1 MDKFGVLKFYDSGTQ
16 ALEAETGMS
25 VNESIN
31 KATNLAIQAAVVATI
46 NEGARKGHWAFRN
59 ETSSTPAPAIVLPSA
74 EAVKKTIKEEK
85 KDELVQTPSTK
96 ESAPSP
102 AATPAPVQPSVGA
115 DNGRNQAESKTAE
128 VKPKVEVSTTEVTKK
143 TTGKVNVRKTDVVG
157 STILAV
163 LNTNV
168 EVKVL
173 KEKETL
179 FLIQTNDGTK
189 GWVLKE
195 LLK

>member
-1 MDKFGVLKFYDSGTQ
+1 MIIFLVGLMILVVVFLLTLLCMLTF
-16 ALEAETGMS
+16 
-25 VNESIN
+25 IN
-31 KATNLAIQAAVVATI
+31 
-46 NEGARKGHWAFRN
+46 
-59 ETSSTPAPAIVLPSA
+59 
-74 EAVKKTIKEEK
+74 KEEK
-85 KDELVQTPSTK
+85 KDELVQTPSAK

-102 AATPAPVQPSVGA
+102 AATPAPVQPSIGA
-115 DNGRNQAESKTAE
+115 DNGRNQAESKTSKVE
-128 VKPKVEVSTTEVTKK
+128 PKVEVAVTEITKK
-143 TTGKVNVRKTDVVG
+143 TTGKVNVRKTDVAG

-163 LNTNV
+163 LNIDV

-179 FLIQTNDGTK
+179 FLIQTKDGTK